1 MNVSN
6 HSKNYNFQQKREK
19 PPDLQCHCIWPQQLH
34 KNVKNIDD
42 DDDNNNPK
50 QTRVWH
56 TLPLLSS
63 GSSTRKL
70 TSPPTPTSLRTL
82 HMEEYKHENCNTISG
97 DTLRKCKNSKSI
109 TTSTAAADAASCN
122 CSDCTDRYDNNRR
135 YMTTTTTSM
144 INKRLVDKTKSKIRM
159 NNANA
164 NENIENASTIRLG
177 RRLQMKDETDNKTS
191 LTSQQQQESY
201 ETTTTQHIL
210 TTITKAMSS
219 SIAATKTAV
228 ALNWI
233 LTKATTT
240 LILSTTSSLNCTLP
254 SSAAA
259 AAASSTTSL
268 ASKTSSSKHQHR
280 RHASN
285 FLSVLSSSSSTLSSL
300 LSAPQS
306 LFPLYPNND
315 SNRKEEDS
323 CHKCLFE
330 TSEKDEQQT
339 NILPTLPPIATS
351 LKRLKGKY
359 HSECPPPFT
368 KTTAAPSLSYISQT
382 FIRSLIA
389 TLILIL
395 VQLNFTAG
403 DQVIL
408 LDTTREATLE
418 WTRYPYGP
426 QAQTP
431 GWVEESFTDFVKGI
445 NWRSY
450 VVCDVAYHNVNNWL
464 WSPFID
470 RGPANRLYIEI
481 QFTIRD
487 CSLFP
492 GNALSCKETFSLL
505 YYEFDAATREP
516 PPWQTDSYKL
526 IARIAAGEGRF
537 NQNSDV
543 DINTEVKSIAVTKK
557 GVYFAFRDQGAC
569 ISVLAVK
576 VYYITCPAVTENF
589 AHFNETP
596 TGREITIIEKQNGTC
611 VDNAEAYEQPTY
623 LCKGDGKWT
632 ILTGGC
638 RCKGGYEPDYA
649 NKTCNECPVGTF
661 RSAEVSKCIP
671 CPPNSNASKV
681 ASSYCKCL
689 PGFNRHPRDGKHM
702 PCYKP
707 PGPPTNL
714 TLLFV
719 DHISAILSWN
729 APVRENAAADNANTI
744 YRSDIVYKV
753 VCSSCSSNVVLTP
766 STDTFNETKLTL
778 TNLEPVTTYTIQ
790 IHSMNGVSYVME
802 NGTAANDSDKDQR
815 TTSDSFSSEENGGG
829 KQDNEIPLMPTPT
842 STIPH
847 GSNINNQ
854 PIDLSQIKTEW
865 DEITFTTTE
874 SAILSTVS
882 NVRVVHATSNEVDL
896 IWEKPVQSDA
906 PIEFYEVRW
915 FPKPDFDAINKTS
928 LTIKETKAH
937 VEGLNDNTEYGFQVR
952 YKTINGYGTYSNIVY
967 AHTQPG
973 VGSVYEENL
982 QMRIVAGAT
991 VAVVVILVL
1000 VIIATVVFLRS
1011 KNQDDLDKKSSNH
1024 MPLPLDYASNE
1035 GQVVTYIHAMDTTPI
1050 VKTIQSNVTTPLFG
1064 NSRSYVDPH
1073 TYEDPNQA
1081 IREFAREIDAN
1092 YITIEAIIG
1101 GGEFGDVCRG
1111 RLKIPPNFVQDIDVA
1126 IKTLKPGSSEK
1137 ARCDFLTEASIMG
1150 QFDHPNVIYLQGVV
1164 TRSNPVMIITEY
1176 MENGSLDTFLRVND
1190 GKFQTLQLIVMLR
1203 GIASGMAYLSEMN
1216 YVHRDLAARNVL
1228 VNSQLI
1234 CKIAD
1239 FGLSREIE
1247 NASDAYT
1254 TRGGKI
1260 PVRWTAPEA
1269 IAFRKFTSASDVWSY
1284 GVVLW
1289 EVMSYGERPYWN
1301 WSNQDVIKSIEKG
1314 YRLPAPMDCPE
1325 ALYQLMLDCWQKQRT
1340 HRPSFASIVSTLDN
1354 LARQPQ
1360 ALLTTRN
1367 SPENDGA
1374 HIMDSQRGHNI
1385 FISTDMWLD
1394 NIKMSRYSQHFKDA
1408 NLVTAQQI
1416 SRLTAQQL
1424 SDMGIT
1430 LVGHQKKILHQAR
1443 QLDTII

>member
-1 MNVSN
+1 MPSTCCGVHRRDCKSGCIVS
-6 HSKNYNFQQKREK
+6 R
-19 PPDLQCHCIWPQQLH
+19 
-34 KNVKNIDD
+34 
-42 DDDNNNPK
+42 
-50 QTRVWH
+50 
-56 TLPLLSS
+56 
-63 GSSTRKL
+63 
-70 TSPPTPTSLRTL
+70 
-82 HMEEYKHENCNTISG
+82 NTISSRG
-97 DTLRKCKNSKSI
+97 KLAFLQIKFHKISDALVPSTLVHPISMPSPKPVHNIS
-109 TTSTAAADAASCN
+109 
-122 CSDCTDRYDNNRR
+122 RYIARISLLCLSWLIAIQYN
-135 YMTTTTTSM
+135 
-144 INKRLVDKTKSKIRM
+144 
-159 NNANA
+159 
-164 NENIENASTIRLG
+164 IRL
-177 RRLQMKDETDNKTS
+177 T
-191 LTSQQQQESY
+191 
-201 ETTTTQHIL
+201 
-210 TTITKAMSS
+210 
-219 SIAATKTAV
+219 
-228 ALNWI
+228 
-233 LTKATTT
+233 
-240 LILSTTSSLNCTLP
+240 
-254 SSAAA
+254 
-259 AAASSTTSL
+259 
-268 ASKTSSSKHQHR
+268 
-280 RHASN
+280 HA
-285 FLSVLSSSSSTLSSL
+285 
-300 LSAPQS
+300 
-306 LFPLYPNND
+306 
-315 SNRKEEDS
+315 
-323 CHKCLFE
+323 
-330 TSEKDEQQT
+330 
-339 NILPTLPPIATS
+339 
-351 LKRLKGKY
+351 
-359 HSECPPPFT
+359 
-368 KTTAAPSLSYISQT
+368 
-382 FIRSLIA
+382 
-389 TLILIL
+389 
-395 VQLNFTAG
+395 
-403 DQVIL
+403 DQVVL

-505 YYEFDAATREP
+505 FYEFDAATREP
-516 PPWQTDSYKL
+516 PPWQTDSYRL

-543 DINTEVKSIAVTKK
+543 DINTEVKSIAVNKK

-596 TGREITIIEKQNGTC
+596 TGKEITIIEKQNGTC
-611 VDNAEAYEQPTY
+611 VENAEPYEPPTY

-638 RCKGGYEPDYA
+638 RCKVGYEPNDG
-649 NKTCNECPVGTF
+649 NKTCTECPVGTF
-661 RSAEVSKCIP
+661 KSPEVRKCTP
-671 CPPNSNASKV
+671 CPLHSNSSKTG
-681 ASSYCKCL
+681 SPFCMCL
-689 PGFNRHPRDGKHM
+689 PGYYRHPRDGRHM
-702 PCYKP
+702 PCYSP
-707 PGPPTNL
+707 PAAPTNL

-719 DHISAILSWN
+719 DQTSAILSWN
-729 APVRENAAADNANTI
+729 APARNESQLVEGQGQLHS
-744 YRSDIVYKV
+744 YRSDVVYKIR
-753 VCSSCSSNVVLTP
+753 CSMCSANVMFNP
-766 STDTFNETKLTL
+766 STDTFNETKITL
-778 TNLEPVTTYTIQ
+778 TNLDPVTTYTVQ
-790 IHSMNGVSYVME
+790 IHSTNGISYLVDSILHSNE
-802 NGTAANDSDKDQR
+802 TTANSEIAFANASTASNPLDL
-815 TTSDSFSSEENGGG
+815 
-829 KQDNEIPLMPTPT
+829 NE
-842 STIPH
+842 
-847 GSNINNQ
+847 
-854 PIDLSQIKTEW
+854 IKTEHA
-865 DEITFTTTE
+865 EIIFTTE
-874 SAILSTVS
+874 SALLSTVF
-882 NVRVVHATSNEVDL
+882 NLRILAITSKDADL
-896 IWEKPVQSDA
+896 EWDKPLQNDA
-906 PIEFYEVRW
+906 PLEFYEVRW
-915 FPKPDFDAINKTS
+915 FPKIELDSINKSALNT
-928 LTIKETKAH
+928 KDTKAH
-937 VEGLNDNTEYGFQVR
+937 IEGLLESTEYGFQVR
-952 YKTINGYGTYSNIVY
+952 CKTINGFGSYSNMIY
-967 AHTQPG
+967 AQTLQS
-973 VGSVYEENL
+973 VSSVYDDSVQIRFIAGAIVTGVL
-982 QMRIVAGAT
+982 FLVIFIVAT
-991 VAVVVILVL
+991 VY
-1000 VIIATVVFLRS
+1000 FMRS
-1011 KNQDDLDKKSSNH
+1011 KHQDELDKKSTNH
-1024 MPLPLDYASNE
+1024 LPLPMDYASNE
-1035 GQVVTYIHAMDTTPI
+1035 GLVVTYM
-1050 VKTIQSNVTTPLFG
+1050 TTPLFG

-1203 GIASGMAYLSEMN
+1203 GIASGMSYLSDMN

-1228 VNSQLI
+1228 VNAQLI

-1340 HRPSFASIVSTLDN
+1340 HRPTFASIVSTLDN

-1360 ALLTTRN
+1360 SLLTTRN
-1367 SPENDGA
+1367 SPETDGA
-1374 HIMDSQRGHNI
+1374 HILDTQRGQNM
-1385 FISTDMWLD
+1385 FLSTDSWLE
-1394 NIKMSRYSQHFKDA
+1394 NIKMSRYCQHFKEA
-1408 NLVTAQQI
+1408 NLVNAQQI

>member
-1 MNVSN
+1 MGYICYPVI
-6 HSKNYNFQQKREK
+6 K
-19 PPDLQCHCIWPQQLH
+19 
-34 KNVKNIDD
+34 
-42 DDDNNNPK
+42 
-50 QTRVWH
+50 
-56 TLPLLSS
+56 
-63 GSSTRKL
+63 G
-70 TSPPTPTSLRTL
+70 
-82 HMEEYKHENCNTISG
+82 
-97 DTLRKCKNSKSI
+97 
-109 TTSTAAADAASCN
+109 
-122 CSDCTDRYDNNRR
+122 
-135 YMTTTTTSM
+135 
-144 INKRLVDKTKSKIRM
+144 
-159 NNANA
+159 NAKGHF
-164 NENIENASTIRLG
+164 IE
-177 RRLQMKDETDNKTS
+177 
-191 LTSQQQQESY
+191 
-201 ETTTTQHIL
+201 H
-210 TTITKAMSS
+210 
-219 SIAATKTAV
+219 
-228 ALNWI
+228 
-233 LTKATTT
+233 
-240 LILSTTSSLNCTLP
+240 
-254 SSAAA
+254 
-259 AAASSTTSL
+259 AASSKSRFT
-268 ASKTSSSKHQHR
+268 
-280 RHASN
+280 
-285 FLSVLSSSSSTLSSL
+285 FLQNKIFSTLHPAFNNLQAHIRTRSRIVYRM
-300 LSAPQS
+300 S
-306 LFPLYPNND
+306 LF
-315 SNRKEEDS
+315 SI
-323 CHKCLFE
+323 
-330 TSEKDEQQT
+330 
-339 NILPTLPPIATS
+339 ILVVLV
-351 LKRLKGKY
+351 
-359 HSECPPPFT
+359 
-368 KTTAAPSLSYISQT
+368 
-382 FIRSLIA
+382 SLILRLA
-389 TLILIL
+389 K
-395 VQLNFTAG
+395 A
-403 DQVIL
+403 DQVVL

-505 YYEFDAATREP
+505 FYEFDAATREP
-516 PPWQTDSYKL
+516 PPWQTDSYRL

-543 DINTEVKSIAVTKK
+543 DINTEVKSIAVNKK

-611 VDNAEAYEQPTY
+611 VENAEPYEAPTY

-638 RCKGGYEPDYA
+638 RCVAGYEPSNF
-649 NKTCNECPVGTF
+649 NKTCTECPRGTF
-661 RSAEVSKCIP
+661 KSTEVTKCTP
-671 CPPNSNASKV
+671 CPPNSNSSK
-681 ASSYCKCL
+681 SGSPFCKCM
-689 PGFNRHPRDGKHM
+689 PGYYRHPNDGRHM
-702 PCYKP
+702 PCYSP
-707 PGPPTNL
+707 PPAPTNL

-719 DHISAILSWN
+719 DQTSAIISWSIPTKN
-729 APVRENAAADNANTI
+729 ETNSAEAQTRK
-744 YRSDIVYKV
+744 YQSDIVYKIRCNT
-753 VCSSCSSNVVLTP
+753 CSPNVMYNP
-766 STDTFNETKLTL
+766 STDTFNETKITL
-778 TNLEPVTTYTIQ
+778 TNLEPVTTYTVQ
-790 IHSMNGVSYVME
+790 IHATNSMSHLIESNRNYNESSQVASNDINFSNTSYL
-802 NGTAANDSDKDQR
+802 N
-815 TTSDSFSSEENGGG
+815 
-829 KQDNEIPLMPTPT
+829 IPL
-842 STIPH
+842 
-847 GSNINNQ
+847 
-854 PIDLSQIKTEW
+854 DLNEVKTGHA
-865 DEITFTTTE
+865 EIVFTTE
-874 SAILSTVS
+874 SVLLSTVF
-882 NVRVVHATSNEVDL
+882 NLRILAITSKDVDL
-896 IWEKPVQSDA
+896 EWDKPVHSDS
-906 PIEFYEVRW
+906 PLEFYEVRW
-915 FPKPDFDAINKTS
+915 FPKAELDAINKSALNT
-928 LTIKETKAH
+928 KETKAH
-937 VEGLNDNTEYGFQVR
+937 IEGLLENTEYGFQVR
-952 YKTINGYGTYSNIVY
+952 CKTINGFGSYSNIIY
-967 AHTQPG
+967 AQTPNPVASGYDDSVHIRFIAAAIVTG
-973 VGSVYEENL
+973 VL
-982 QMRIVAGAT
+982 FL
-991 VAVVVILVL
+991 VIF
-1000 VIIATVVFLRS
+1000 IIATVYFMRS
-1011 KNQDDLDKKSSNH
+1011 KHQDELDKKSTNH
-1024 MPLPLDYASNE
+1024 LPLPLDYTSNE
-1035 GQVVTYIHAMDTTPI
+1035 
-1050 VKTIQSNVTTPLFG
+1050 VTTPLFG

-1203 GIASGMAYLSEMN
+1203 GIASGMAYLSDMN

-1228 VNSQLI
+1228 VNAQLI

-1340 HRPSFASIVSTLDN
+1340 HRPTFASIVLTLDN

-1360 ALLTTRN
+1360 SLLTTRN
-1367 SPENDGA
+1367 SPESDVN
-1374 HIMDSQRGHNI
+1374 HILDTQRGPNI
-1385 FISTDMWLD
+1385 FISTDLWLEH
-1394 NIKMSRYSQHFKDA
+1394 IKMSRYCQHFKEA
-1408 NLVTAQQI
+1408 NLINAQQI

>member
-1 MNVSN
+1 MDTYIRIFLNIWIFIKIVN
-6 HSKNYNFQQKREK
+6 H
-19 PPDLQCHCIWPQQLH
+19 
-34 KNVKNIDD
+34 V
-42 DDDNNNPK
+42 
-50 QTRVWH
+50 
-56 TLPLLSS
+56 
-63 GSSTRKL
+63 
-70 TSPPTPTSLRTL
+70 
-82 HMEEYKHENCNTISG
+82 
-97 DTLRKCKNSKSI
+97 
-109 TTSTAAADAASCN
+109 
-122 CSDCTDRYDNNRR
+122 
-135 YMTTTTTSM
+135 
-144 INKRLVDKTKSKIRM
+144 
-159 NNANA
+159 
-164 NENIENASTIRLG
+164 
-177 RRLQMKDETDNKTS
+177 
-191 LTSQQQQESY
+191 
-201 ETTTTQHIL
+201 
-210 TTITKAMSS
+210 
-219 SIAATKTAV
+219 IA
-228 ALNWI
+228 
-233 LTKATTT
+233 
-240 LILSTTSSLNCTLP
+240 
-254 SSAAA
+254 
-259 AAASSTTSL
+259 
-268 ASKTSSSKHQHR
+268 
-280 RHASN
+280 
-285 FLSVLSSSSSTLSSL
+285 
-300 LSAPQS
+300 
-306 LFPLYPNND
+306 
-315 SNRKEEDS
+315 
-323 CHKCLFE
+323 
-330 TSEKDEQQT
+330 
-339 NILPTLPPIATS
+339 
-351 LKRLKGKY
+351 
-359 HSECPPPFT
+359 
-368 KTTAAPSLSYISQT
+368 
-382 FIRSLIA
+382 
-389 TLILIL
+389 
-395 VQLNFTAG
+395 
-403 DQVIL
+403 DQVVL
-408 LDTTREATLE
+408 LDTTKEATLE

-431 GWVEESFTDFVKGI
+431 GWVEESFTNFGKGI

-470 RGPANRLYIEI
+470 RGPANRLYIEM

-505 YYEFDAATREP
+505 FYEFDAVTREP
-516 PPWQTDSYKL
+516 PPWQPESYKL
-526 IARIAAGEGRF
+526 IGRIAAGEGRF

-611 VDNAEAYEQPTY
+611 VDNAEPYETPTY

-638 RCKGGYEPDYA
+638 RCKVGYEPD
-649 NKTCNECPVGTF
+649 NEKQTCNVCQAGTF
-661 RSAEVSKCIP
+661 RSFEVPKCTACPLNSKSSKIGSAYCP
-671 CPPNSNASKV
+671 CQNN
-681 ASSYCKCL
+681 YY
-689 PGFNRHPRDGKHM
+689 RHPRDGKHT
-702 PCYKP
+702 PCWKP

-719 DHISAILSWN
+719 DQTSAILSWN
-729 APVRENAAADNANTI
+729 APIRNLDEQLQQATK
-744 YRSDIVYKV
+744 YRSDVVFKV
-753 VCSSCSSNVVLTP
+753 KCSMCSSNVVLNP
-766 STDTFNETKLTL
+766 STDTFNDTKLTL

-790 IHSMNGVSYVME
+790 IHSLNGVSYIIK
-802 NGTAANDSDKDQR
+802 NGEDVNE
-815 TTSDSFSSEENGGG
+815 TSI
-829 KQDNEIPLMPTPT
+829 NESIL
-842 STIPH
+842 S
-847 GSNINNQ
+847 GSNIDINKIHSINNNYSGTFNNE
-854 PIDLSQIKTEW
+854 DSQIKTEYA
-865 DEITFTTTE
+865 EITFTTE
-874 SAILSTVS
+874 SAILSTVF
-882 NVRVVHATSNEVDL
+882 NVKIVGLTSSEVDL
-896 IWEKPVQSDA
+896 VWDKPLHSDS

-915 FPKPDFDAINKTS
+915 FPKPELDAINKTA
-928 LTIKETKAH
+928 LNTKETKAH
-937 VEGLNDNTEYGFQVR
+937 VENLLENTEYGFQVR
-952 YKTINGYGTYSNIVY
+952 CKTVNGYGAYSNIVY
-967 AHTQPG
+967 AQTHP
-973 VGSVYEENL
+973 SISPVYDDSI

-991 VAVVVILVL
+991 VAIVFILVL
-1000 VIIATVVFLRS
+1000 VIIATVLFLRS
-1011 KNQDDLDKKSSNH
+1011 KSQDELDKKTNNH
-1024 MPLPLDYASNE
+1024 IPLPLDYVSNE
-1035 GQVVTYIHAMDTTPI
+1035 VHAMDTTPI
-1050 VKTIQSNVTTPLFG
+1050 VKTIQSNMTTPLFG
-1064 NSRSYVDPH
+1064 TSRSYIDPH

-1081 IREFAREIDAN
+1081 IREFAREIDAS

-1176 MENGSLDTFLRVND
+1176 MENGSLDTFLRAND
-1190 GKFQTLQLIVMLR
+1190 GKFQTLQLIGMLR
-1203 GIASGMAYLSEMN
+1203 GVASGMSYLSDIN

-1228 VNSQLI
+1228 VNTQLV

-1340 HRPSFASIVSTLDN
+1340 HRPTFASIVSTLDN

-1360 ALLTTRN
+1360 VLLTTRN
-1367 SPENDGA
+1367 SPDNDGA
-1374 HIMDSQRGHNI
+1374 HIIDSQRSHNI
-1385 FISTDMWLD
+1385 FMSTDSWLES
-1394 NIKMSRYSQHFKDA
+1394 IKMSRYSQHFKEA

>member
-1 MNVSN
+1 MHAILSNACDLCQKKKMLKFVANILLSLFHRYLRIHHQKVFNMLYPYCGGHHSRSHKKYILPVYNVDFNNGLSTEKSN
-6 HSKNYNFQQKREK
+6 FLIN
-19 PPDLQCHCIWPQQLH
+19 
-34 KNVKNIDD
+34 NINKENSY
-42 DDDNNNPK
+42 NNN
-50 QTRVWH
+50 
-56 TLPLLSS
+56 
-63 GSSTRKL
+63 
-70 TSPPTPTSLRTL
+70 
-82 HMEEYKHENCNTISG
+82 
-97 DTLRKCKNSKSI
+97 
-109 TTSTAAADAASCN
+109 AS
-122 CSDCTDRYDNNRR
+122 
-135 YMTTTTTSM
+135 
-144 INKRLVDKTKSKIRM
+144 
-159 NNANA
+159 
-164 NENIENASTIRLG
+164 NI
-177 RRLQMKDETDNKTS
+177 QQKTS
-191 LTSQQQQESY
+191 LCASTMQ
-201 ETTTTQHIL
+201 IL
-210 TTITKAMSS
+210 TTISTKTLPFILPLSYKKAITAKYSS
-219 SIAATKTAV
+219 S
-228 ALNWI
+228 
-233 LTKATTT
+233 
-240 LILSTTSSLNCTLP
+240 LSTYTSTSSAFIATNY
-254 SSAAA
+254 
-259 AAASSTTSL
+259 
-268 ASKTSSSKHQHR
+268 
-280 RHASN
+280 
-285 FLSVLSSSSSTLSSL
+285 L
-300 LSAPQS
+300 LSTPSHSSVTSQ
-306 LFPLYPNND
+306 D
-315 SNRKEEDS
+315 DS
-323 CHKCLFE
+323 CHKHLF
-330 TSEKDEQQT
+330 TSSYK
-339 NILPTLPPIATS
+339 PSS
-351 LKRLKGKY
+351 LNMFINTVACGG
-359 HSECPPPFT
+359 S
-368 KTTAAPSLSYISQT
+368 APSMYFPKNGQ
-382 FIRSLIA
+382 FIMKLIVIFIL
-389 TLILIL
+389 LIMQIG
-395 VQLNFTAG
+395 FASA

-576 VYYITCPAVTENF
+576 VYYITCPAVTENL

-596 TGREITIIEKQNGTC
+596 TGREITLIEKQNGTC
-611 VDNAEAYEQPTY
+611 VENADPYIPPTY

-632 ILTGGC
+632 ILNGGC
-638 RCKGGYEPDYA
+638 RCRVGYEPDMA
-649 NKTCNECPVGTF
+649 NKSCNECPIGTF
-661 RSAEVSKCIP
+661 RSVEVSKCIP
-671 CPPNSNASKV
+671 CPQNSNASKA
-681 ASSYCKCL
+681 ASGYCKCL
-689 PGFNRHPRDGKHM
+689 SGFFRHPRDGKHM

-729 APVRENAAADNANTI
+729 TPVRDHTVDNNQNSK

-753 VCSSCSSNVVLTP
+753 VCASCSSNVVFTP
-766 STDTFNETKLTL
+766 SADTFNDTKLTL

-790 IHSMNGVSYVME
+790 IHSMNGVSYIIE
-802 NGTAANDSDKDQR
+802 NATADEKSQKNSNESFSNLDKDE
-815 TTSDSFSSEENGGG
+815 TSKSSDDVLIGN
-829 KQDNEIPLMPTPT
+829 KA
-842 STIPH
+842 SS
-847 GSNINNQ
+847 SNNNQ
-854 PIDLSQIKTEW
+854 QIDLSQITTEW
-865 DEITFTTTE
+865 AEIVFTTTE
-874 SAILSTVS
+874 SAIQSTVS
-882 NVRVVHATSNEVDL
+882 NVRIVLTTSNEIDL
-896 IWEKPVQSDA
+896 IWDKPVQSDV

-915 FPKPDFDAINKTS
+915 FPKPDFDTINKTA
-928 LTIKETKAH
+928 LTTKETKAH
-937 VEGLNDNTEYGFQVR
+937 IENLNENTEYGFQVR
-952 YKTINGYGTYSNIVY
+952 YKTLNGYGTYSNIVY
-967 AHTQPG
+967 AHTQQG
-973 VGSVYEENL
+973 VSSVYEDNI
-982 QMRIVAGAT
+982 QMRMVAGAT

-1000 VIIATVVFLRS
+1000 VIVATVLFLRS
-1011 KNQDDLDKKSSNH
+1011 KNQDDIDKKSSNH

-1035 GQVVTYIHAMDTTPI
+1035 VHAMDTTPI

-1203 GIASGMAYLSEMN
+1203 GIASGMAYLSDMN

-1360 ALLTTRN
+1360 ALLTTRS
-1367 SPENDGA
+1367 SPENDGT
-1374 HIMDSQRGHNI
+1374 HIIDGQRGHNI
-1385 FISTDMWLD
+1385 FISTDMWLE
-1394 NIKMSRYSQHFKDA
+1394 NIKMSRYSQHFKEA

>member
-1 MNVSN
+1 MPSTCCGVHRRDCKSGCIVS
-6 HSKNYNFQQKREK
+6 R
-19 PPDLQCHCIWPQQLH
+19 
-34 KNVKNIDD
+34 
-42 DDDNNNPK
+42 
-50 QTRVWH
+50 
-56 TLPLLSS
+56 
-63 GSSTRKL
+63 
-70 TSPPTPTSLRTL
+70 
-82 HMEEYKHENCNTISG
+82 NTISSRG
-97 DTLRKCKNSKSI
+97 KLALLKIKFHKISDALVPSTLVHPISMPSPKPVHNIS
-109 TTSTAAADAASCN
+109 
-122 CSDCTDRYDNNRR
+122 RYIARISLLCLSWLIAIQYN
-135 YMTTTTTSM
+135 
-144 INKRLVDKTKSKIRM
+144 
-159 NNANA
+159 
-164 NENIENASTIRLG
+164 IRL
-177 RRLQMKDETDNKTS
+177 T
-191 LTSQQQQESY
+191 
-201 ETTTTQHIL
+201 
-210 TTITKAMSS
+210 
-219 SIAATKTAV
+219 
-228 ALNWI
+228 
-233 LTKATTT
+233 
-240 LILSTTSSLNCTLP
+240 
-254 SSAAA
+254 
-259 AAASSTTSL
+259 
-268 ASKTSSSKHQHR
+268 
-280 RHASN
+280 HA
-285 FLSVLSSSSSTLSSL
+285 
-300 LSAPQS
+300 
-306 LFPLYPNND
+306 
-315 SNRKEEDS
+315 
-323 CHKCLFE
+323 
-330 TSEKDEQQT
+330 
-339 NILPTLPPIATS
+339 
-351 LKRLKGKY
+351 
-359 HSECPPPFT
+359 
-368 KTTAAPSLSYISQT
+368 
-382 FIRSLIA
+382 
-389 TLILIL
+389 
-395 VQLNFTAG
+395 
-403 DQVIL
+403 DQVVL

-505 YYEFDAATREP
+505 FYEFDAATREP
-516 PPWQTDSYKL
+516 PPWQTDSYRL

-543 DINTEVKSIAVTKK
+543 DINTEVKSIAVNKK

-576 VYYITCPAVTENF
+576 VFYITCPAVTENF

-596 TGREITIIEKQNGTC
+596 TGKEITIIEKQNGTC
-611 VDNAEAYEQPTY
+611 VENAEPYEPPTY

-638 RCKGGYEPDYA
+638 RCKVGYEPNDV
-649 NKTCNECPVGTF
+649 NKTCTECPVGTF
-661 RSAEVSKCIP
+661 KSPEVRKCTP
-671 CPPNSNASKV
+671 CPLHSNSSKTG
-681 ASSYCKCL
+681 SPFCMCL
-689 PGFNRHPRDGKHM
+689 PGYYRNPWDGRHM
-702 PCYKP
+702 PCYSP
-707 PGPPTNL
+707 PAAPTNL

-719 DHISAILSWN
+719 DQTSAILSWN
-729 APVRENAAADNANTI
+729 APARNESQLVEGQGQLHS
-744 YRSDIVYKV
+744 YRSDVVYKIR
-753 VCSSCSSNVVLTP
+753 CSMCSANVMFNP
-766 STDTFNETKLTL
+766 STDTFNETKITL
-778 TNLEPVTTYTIQ
+778 TNLDPVTTYTVQ
-790 IHSMNGVSYVME
+790 IHSTNGISYLVDSILHSNE
-802 NGTAANDSDKDQR
+802 TTANSETAFANAS
-815 TTSDSFSSEENGGG
+815 TASN
-829 KQDNEIPLMPTPT
+829 PL
-842 STIPH
+842 
-847 GSNINNQ
+847 
-854 PIDLSQIKTEW
+854 DLNAIKTEHA
-865 DEITFTTTE
+865 EIIFTTE
-874 SAILSTVS
+874 STLLSTVF
-882 NVRVVHATSNEVDL
+882 NLRILAITSKDADL
-896 IWEKPVQSDA
+896 EWDKPLQNDA
-906 PIEFYEVRW
+906 PLEFYEVRW
-915 FPKPDFDAINKTS
+915 FPKIELDSINKSALNT
-928 LTIKETKAH
+928 KDTKAH
-937 VEGLNDNTEYGFQVR
+937 IEGLLESTEYGFQVR
-952 YKTINGYGTYSNIVY
+952 FKTINGFGSYSNMIY
-967 AHTQPG
+967 AQTLQS
-973 VGSVYEENL
+973 VSSVYDDSVQIRFIAGAIVTGVL
-982 QMRIVAGAT
+982 FLVIFIVAT
-991 VAVVVILVL
+991 VY
-1000 VIIATVVFLRS
+1000 FMRS
-1011 KNQDDLDKKSSNH
+1011 KHQDELDKKSTNH
-1024 MPLPLDYASNE
+1024 LPLPMDYASNE
-1035 GQVVTYIHAMDTTPI
+1035 GLVVTYM
-1050 VKTIQSNVTTPLFG
+1050 TTPLFG

-1203 GIASGMAYLSEMN
+1203 GIASGMSYLSDMN

-1228 VNSQLI
+1228 VNAQLI

-1340 HRPSFASIVSTLDN
+1340 HRPTFASIVSTLDN

-1360 ALLTTRN
+1360 SLLTTRN
-1367 SPENDGA
+1367 SPETDGA
-1374 HIMDSQRGHNI
+1374 HILDTQRGQNM
-1385 FISTDMWLD
+1385 FISTDSWLE
-1394 NIKMSRYSQHFKDA
+1394 NIKMSRYCQHFKEA
-1408 NLVTAQQI
+1408 NLVNAQQI

>member
-1 MNVSN
+1 M
-6 HSKNYNFQQKREK
+6 
-19 PPDLQCHCIWPQQLH
+19 
-34 KNVKNIDD
+34 
-42 DDDNNNPK
+42 
-50 QTRVWH
+50 
-56 TLPLLSS
+56 
-63 GSSTRKL
+63 
-70 TSPPTPTSLRTL
+70 
-82 HMEEYKHENCNTISG
+82 
-97 DTLRKCKNSKSI
+97 
-109 TTSTAAADAASCN
+109 
-122 CSDCTDRYDNNRR
+122 
-135 YMTTTTTSM
+135 
-144 INKRLVDKTKSKIRM
+144 
-159 NNANA
+159 
-164 NENIENASTIRLG
+164 
-177 RRLQMKDETDNKTS
+177 
-191 LTSQQQQESY
+191 
-201 ETTTTQHIL
+201 
-210 TTITKAMSS
+210 
-219 SIAATKTAV
+219 
-228 ALNWI
+228 
-233 LTKATTT
+233 
-240 LILSTTSSLNCTLP
+240 
-254 SSAAA
+254 
-259 AAASSTTSL
+259 
-268 ASKTSSSKHQHR
+268 
-280 RHASN
+280 
-285 FLSVLSSSSSTLSSL
+285 SL
-300 LSAPQS
+300 LT
-306 LFPLYPNND
+306 LF
-315 SNRKEEDS
+315 
-323 CHKCLFE
+323 
-330 TSEKDEQQT
+330 
-339 NILPTLPPIATS
+339 NIGIW
-351 LKRLKGKY
+351 
-359 HSECPPPFT
+359 
-368 KTTAAPSLSYISQT
+368 
-382 FIRSLIA
+382 LIA
-389 TLILIL
+389 SQIKII
-395 VQLNFTAG
+395 NC
-403 DQVIL
+403 DQVVL

-505 YYEFDAATREP
+505 FYEFDAATREP

-543 DINTEVKSIAVTKK
+543 DINTEVKSIAVNKK

-611 VDNAEAYEQPTY
+611 VENAEAYEPPTY

-638 RCKGGYEPDYA
+638 RCRVGYEPNDM
-649 NKTCNECPVGTF
+649 NKTCTECPVGTF
-661 RSAEVSKCIP
+661 RSAEVIRCVS
-671 CPPNSNASKV
+671 CPPNSSAPKAGSPLCN
-681 ASSYCKCL
+681 CL
-689 PGFNRHPRDGKHM
+689 PGFYRHPRDGRHM
-702 PCYKP
+702 PCYRP
-707 PGPPTNL
+707 PGSPTNL

-719 DHISAILSWN
+719 DQTSAIISWN
-729 APVRENAAADNANTI
+729 PPARDDANQLSLVEK
-744 YRSDIVYKV
+744 YRSDVVYKIR
-753 VCSSCSSNVVLTP
+753 CSLCSSNVMFNP
-766 STDTFNETKLTL
+766 STDTFNDTKITL
-778 TNLEPVTTYTIQ
+778 TNLDPVTTYTVQ
-790 IHSMNGVSYVME
+790 IHAINGISYLVDTAYYANETVSLSDA
-802 NGTAANDSDKDQR
+802 NTTASVGANSQ
-815 TTSDSFSSEENGGG
+815 
-829 KQDNEIPLMPTPT
+829 L
-842 STIPH
+842 
-847 GSNINNQ
+847 
-854 PIDLSQIKTEW
+854 DLNDIKTEHS
-865 DEITFTTTE
+865 EIIFTTE
-874 SAILSTVS
+874 SAMLSTVFNLRIVAIS
-882 NVRVVHATSNEVDL
+882 NKDADL
-896 IWEKPVQSDA
+896 TWDKPVQSDA
-906 PIEFYEVRW
+906 PLEFYEVRW
-915 FPKPDFDAINKTS
+915 FPKLELEAINKTA
-928 LTIKETKAH
+928 LNTKETKAH
-937 VEGLNDNTEYGFQVR
+937 IEGLIENTEYGFQVR
-952 YKTINGYGTYSNIVY
+952 CKTINGYGSYSNMVY
-967 AHTQPG
+967 AHTHQS
-973 VGSVYEENL
+973 VGSVYDDSVQIRFIAGAIVTGVL
-982 QMRIVAGAT
+982 FLVIFIVAT
-991 VAVVVILVL
+991 VY
-1000 VIIATVVFLRS
+1000 FMRS
-1011 KNQDDLDKKSSNH
+1011 KHQDELDKKSTNH
-1024 MPLPLDYASNE
+1024 LPLPMDYASNE
-1035 GQVVTYIHAMDTTPI
+1035 VNSMDTTPI
-1050 VKTIQSNVTTPLFG
+1050 VKTLHSNVTTPLFG

-1203 GIASGMAYLSEMN
+1203 GISSGMSYLSDMN

-1228 VNSQLI
+1228 VNAQLI

-1340 HRPSFASIVSTLDN
+1340 HRPTFASIVSTLDN

-1360 ALLTTRN
+1360 SLLTTRN
-1367 SPENDGA
+1367 SPETDGT
-1374 HIMDSQRGHNI
+1374 HILDSQRGQNI
-1385 FISTDMWLD
+1385 FISTDLWLE
-1394 NIKMSRYSQHFKDA
+1394 NIKMSRYSQHFKEA
-1408 NLVTAQQI
+1408 NLVNAQQI

>member
-1 MNVSN
+1 MQSKHRSFRLIEIKNN
-6 HSKNYNFQQKREK
+6 CHDTDFSKNQLACTQFPVQIKQSQMPMQCNIRESRQLSKLSIFQ
-19 PPDLQCHCIWPQQLH
+19 LIWIICIANHL
-34 KNVKNIDD
+34 NI
-42 DDDNNNPK
+42 
-50 QTRVWH
+50 
-56 TLPLLSS
+56 
-63 GSSTRKL
+63 
-70 TSPPTPTSLRTL
+70 
-82 HMEEYKHENCNTISG
+82 
-97 DTLRKCKNSKSI
+97 
-109 TTSTAAADAASCN
+109 
-122 CSDCTDRYDNNRR
+122 
-135 YMTTTTTSM
+135 
-144 INKRLVDKTKSKIRM
+144 
-159 NNANA
+159 ANA
-164 NENIENASTIRLG
+164 
-177 RRLQMKDETDNKTS
+177 
-191 LTSQQQQESY
+191 
-201 ETTTTQHIL
+201 
-210 TTITKAMSS
+210 
-219 SIAATKTAV
+219 
-228 ALNWI
+228 
-233 LTKATTT
+233 
-240 LILSTTSSLNCTLP
+240 
-254 SSAAA
+254 
-259 AAASSTTSL
+259 
-268 ASKTSSSKHQHR
+268 
-280 RHASN
+280 
-285 FLSVLSSSSSTLSSL
+285 
-300 LSAPQS
+300 
-306 LFPLYPNND
+306 
-315 SNRKEEDS
+315 
-323 CHKCLFE
+323 
-330 TSEKDEQQT
+330 
-339 NILPTLPPIATS
+339 
-351 LKRLKGKY
+351 
-359 HSECPPPFT
+359 
-368 KTTAAPSLSYISQT
+368 
-382 FIRSLIA
+382 
-389 TLILIL
+389 
-395 VQLNFTAG
+395 
-403 DQVIL
+403 DQVVL

-505 YYEFDAATREP
+505 FYEFDAATREP

-543 DINTEVKSIAVTKK
+543 DINTEVKSIAVSKK

-611 VDNAEAYEQPTY
+611 VENAESYEPPTY

-638 RCKGGYEPDYA
+638 RCKAGYEPNDV
-649 NKTCNECPVGTF
+649 NNTCTECSAGTF
-661 RSAEVSKCIP
+661 RSAEVRKCVA
-671 CPPNSNASKV
+671 CPPNSNSSKTG
-681 ASSYCKCL
+681 SPMCKCM
-689 PGFNRHPRDGKHM
+689 PGYYRHPADGRHM
-702 PCYKP
+702 PCYRP
-707 PGPPTNL
+707 PGAPMNL

-719 DHISAILSWN
+719 DQTSAIISWT
-729 APVRENAAADNANTI
+729 APAKEDLLLTNGVENYRTDVVYKIRCSMCNAN
-744 YRSDIVYKV
+744 VMF
-753 VCSSCSSNVVLTP
+753 NP
-766 STDTFNETKLTL
+766 STDTFNETKITL
-778 TNLEPVTTYTIQ
+778 TNLDPVTTYTVQ
-790 IHSMNGVSYVME
+790 IHATNGVSHLVE
-802 NGTAANDSDKDQR
+802 SGTYANETYLNSEMPF
-815 TTSDSFSSEENGGG
+815 SNNSSFSN
-829 KQDNEIPLMPTPT
+829 
-842 STIPH
+842 
-847 GSNINNQ
+847 SNSYQ
-854 PIDLSQIKTEW
+854 LDLSEIKTNHA
-865 DEITFTTTE
+865 EIVFTTE
-874 SAILSTVS
+874 SVMLSTVF
-882 NVRVVHATSNEVDL
+882 NLRVVAITNKDADL
-896 IWEKPVQSDA
+896 IWDKPGQTDTPV
-906 PIEFYEVRW
+906 ELYEVRW
-915 FPKPDFDAINKTS
+915 FPKSELEAINKTT
-928 LTIKETKAH
+928 LNTKETKAH
-937 VEGLNDNTEYGFQVR
+937 INNLMENTEYGFQVR
-952 YKTINGYGTYSNIVY
+952 CKTINGFGSYSNMVY
-967 AHTQPG
+967 AQTHQS
-973 VGSVYEENL
+973 VGSVYEDSMQIRFIAGAIVTGVFFL
-982 QMRIVAGAT
+982 VIFIVAT
-991 VAVVVILVL
+991 VY
-1000 VIIATVVFLRS
+1000 FMRS
-1011 KNQDDLDKKSSNH
+1011 KHQDELDKKSTNH
-1024 MPLPLDYASNE
+1024 LPLPMDYASNE
-1035 GQVVTYIHAMDTTPI
+1035 
-1050 VKTIQSNVTTPLFG
+1050 VTTPLFG
-1064 NSRSYVDPH
+1064 SSRSYVDPH

-1203 GIASGMAYLSEMN
+1203 GIASGMSYLSDMN

-1228 VNSQLI
+1228 VNAQLI

-1360 ALLTTRN
+1360 SLLTTRN
-1367 SPENDGA
+1367 SPENDST
-1374 HIMDSQRGHNI
+1374 HILDTQRGHNI
-1385 FISTDMWLD
+1385 FISTDLWLE
-1394 NIKMSRYSQHFKDA
+1394 NIKMSRYSQHFREA
-1408 NLVTAQQI
+1408 NLVSAQQI
-1416 SRLTAQQL
+1416 SRLTAQLL